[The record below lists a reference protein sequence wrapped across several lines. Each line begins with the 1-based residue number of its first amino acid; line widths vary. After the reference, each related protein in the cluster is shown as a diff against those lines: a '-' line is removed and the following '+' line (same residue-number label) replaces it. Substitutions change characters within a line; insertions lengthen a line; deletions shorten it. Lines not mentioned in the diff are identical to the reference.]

1 MKWWLVPL
9 IIILAFVQTTITDFD
24 FLLFLILTVAMIAG
38 EKESLFFA
46 FISGLLFDLLA
57 GTKLGITSIA
67 YLISVMVII
76 LYKRKFLTANFWFW
90 LVIFQLSGFLTK
102 IIQGMR
108 WHWWQAGITAVLV
121 SVTFWLL
128 GRIDLF
134 GMSEDEEGIRLKV

>member
-1 MKWWLVPL
+1 MKWWLIPL

-24 FLLFLILTVAMIAG
+24 FLLFLVLTVAMIAG
-38 EKESLFFA
+38 EKESLFLA

-102 IIQGMR
+102 TIQGMR
-108 WHWWQAGITAVLV
+108 WHWWQAVTITILV
-121 SVTFWLL
+121 AIIFWVVQ
-128 GRIDLF
+128 RIDLA
-134 GMSEDEEGIRLKV
+134 GLAQDEEGIKLKV